1 MSQYKLIESG
11 RFKKDLKKY
20 SRHPKKLRLIFDC
33 LDILMDE
40 GYLGIPPQMKPHKL
54 KGFYKDN
61 WECHIQPDLL
71 MIWFQVDEPTKEIRL
86 IRVGSHSELFNS

>member
-40 GYLGIPPQMKPHKL
+40 GHLGIPPQMKPHKL

-71 MIWFQVDEPTKEIRL
+71 MIWFQIEEPSKEIRL
-86 IRVGSHSELFNS
+86 IRLGNHSDLF